1 MNVRSP
7 RRRTSRRS
15 GSRARAAVAVLAALC
30 LALAACSGGG
40 GGGGRSTPS
49 SATPSATGPSGSARA
64 ALVIR
69 DFAFVPADPTVAP
82 GGRVTVTNEDSV
94 THTVTAA
101 GGDAFDTGDIAP
113 GATATFTAPG
123 ERGGYP
129 YTCTIHP
136 SMLGTLV
143 VG

>member
-1 MNVRSP
+1 MNARSP
-7 RRRTSRRS
+7 CHRPSPRSRS
-15 GSRARAAVAVLAALC
+15 RAAVAVLAVLC
-30 LALAACSGGG
+30 LPLAACSGGG
-40 GGGGRSTPS
+40 GGGNTPPPATP
-49 SATPSATGPSGSARA
+49 ATPSATGPSGSTRA

-69 DFAFVPADPTVAP
+69 DFAFVPADLPVAP

-123 ERGGYP
+123 ERGSYP